1 MCGEGIL
8 RKYGVPIGI
17 SVIVGSHH
25 GKTPDECSDEIEEK
39 IENYGKDV
47 FLDNKEASGK
57 LYGKNGWI
65 QHLKKWI
72 FSVEELPDISME
84 AQVILTG
91 LLIMA
96 DWIASNTYY
105 FPLIKTDCLG
115 KDTDYPKRVNNAIER
130 LNFPEFWIPGKMIGE
145 WMMHFLK
152 RGSDFCQEKCSIQQ
166 WK

>member
-72 FSVEELPDISME
+72 FQCRRTSGYQYGSAGDPYGAFDHG
-84 AQVILTG
+84 G
-91 LLIMA
+91 L
-96 DWIASNTYY
+96 DR
-105 FPLIKTDCLG
+105 F
-115 KDTDYPKRVNNAIER
+115 
-130 LNFPEFWIPGKMIGE
+130 
-145 WMMHFLK
+145 
-152 RGSDFCQEKCSIQQ
+152 
-166 WK
+166 